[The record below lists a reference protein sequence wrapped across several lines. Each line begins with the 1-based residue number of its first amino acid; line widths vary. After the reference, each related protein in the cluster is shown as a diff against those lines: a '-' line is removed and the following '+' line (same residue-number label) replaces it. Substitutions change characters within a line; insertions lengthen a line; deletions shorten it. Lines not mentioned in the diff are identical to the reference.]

1 MSAPFVHLHLH
12 SEYSLA
18 DSTIR
23 IAELVKRCVAL
34 GQPAVAL
41 TDIDNLFATVK
52 FYKAA
57 EAAGLKPIIGA
68 DIGLADGNEA
78 ASRMTL
84 LCRDRSGYLTLS
96 RLLSR
101 AWMEGH
107 RVDGV
112 VVRPQWLREDN
123 GGLFALAGRHS
134 LAGRLATSSRH
145 ELAEAWLA
153 DWQGS
158 FGDRL
163 HLELT
168 RTGRDGEEAFNTF
181 ALHAA
186 TKRGIAVIA
195 SNDARFLDADG
206 FEAHEARVCISTGRV
221 LDDPKRPKDY
231 SPEQY
236 LKSSQ
241 QMAELFADIPDAI
254 SNAVALATRCNVE
267 LKLGQ
272 YALPAFPVP
281 SEHTIES
288 WLRKQSREGLA
299 RRLEKAPLAQGKSR
313 EVYDARLE
321 TELGVILT
329 MGFPGYF
336 LIVADFIN
344 WAKRHDIPVGPGR
357 GSGAGSLVAW
367 ALGITDLDPLPY
379 DLLFERF
386 LNPERVSMPD
396 FDIDFCMDRRDEVI
410 DYVARKYGRDKV
422 SQIITY
428 GTMAAKAV
436 VRDTGRVLGHPYG
449 FVDSIAKLIPMTL
462 GICLD
467 DALGESEAARKN
479 PTLASTELIERYRS
493 EDDVRDLLD
502 LARSLEDLTRNAGKH
517 AGGVVIAPSPLSDFC
532 PLFAEHDGQGRGKS
546 PVTQFDKDDVEAI
559 GLVKFDF
566 LGLRT
571 LTIIDWAVKA
581 INKRRQASVSLLPLA
596 GRGGALA
603 NQGSRDDERLSAMRE
618 GRGAERGGPAPEKRR
633 PDEGAPQAP
642 LDITTLPLDDTA
654 TYELF
659 TRGDSVAVFQFES
672 RGMREL
678 LKRARPDTFEDII
691 ALAALFRPG
700 PLGSGMD
707 KDWVDRK
714 HGNAAVSYA
723 HPLLEPV
730 LAPTYG
736 VIVYQE
742 QVMQIAQVLAGYSLG
757 GADLLRRAM
766 GKKNATEMAKE
777 RAKFEDGCAQRG
789 IATRVASPIFDL
801 MEKFAE
807 YGFNKSHSAA
817 YALVAYQTAW
827 LKVHYPAEFM
837 AAVLSSD
844 MDNTDKVVGFLD
856 EARVMG
862 LTVLPPDVD
871 ASAYL
876 FEAIDLPRPD
886 LPTHVTSQASPV
898 RHMSGLAADQ
908 SAAVASD
915 SRAAHPCAATT
926 IRYGLGA
933 VKGVGRGACEAIV
946 QARRAGPFVDLLD
959 FCKRVDSG
967 KLNRRALEALAQAG
981 ALDRLGKNRAS
992 LMLQLPEVLKATDQ
1006 LARER
1011 AAGQCSLFGG
1021 GLSGERMPGNAEAAT
1036 PALHIDLPETDEWPL
1051 AQLLNGERDTL
1062 GHYLSGHPFDPYR
1075 EELRGLVGHDLGDL
1089 ERIWEA
1095 RPESARG
1102 GWRPELDT
1110 IVAGQVVAM
1119 RKKGDSQMF
1128 VQIED
1133 GRGRLECAFF
1143 GETYSEFAALIARD
1157 RLLVL
1162 QGGLREDAF
1171 SGGFAFKVQR
1181 CWDYAQVCTRF
1192 SQRLAIRLDLRVPG
1206 SWQRVDALLARQR
1219 PGQTPLRLD
1228 LLRDGV
1234 AGTLDLNG
1242 TQSVRV
1248 DADLV
1253 GTLRAQPGVRA
1264 VKLTLGKPWGN

>member
-1 MSAPFVHLHLH
+1 MPARFIHLHLH
-12 SEYSLA
+12 SEFSLV

-23 IAELVKRCVAL
+23 IDELVKRCATL
-34 GQPAVAL
+34 GQPAVAV
-41 TDIDNLFATVK
+41 TDVNNLFAAVK
-52 FYKAA
+52 FYRKA
-57 EAAGLKPIIGA
+57 EAAGVKPILGA
-68 DIGLADGNEA
+68 DIDLADGNENP
-78 ASRMTL
+78 SRLTL
-84 LCRDRSGYLTLS
+84 LCRDRTGYLTLS

-101 AWMEGH
+101 MWMEGH

-112 VVRPQWLREDN
+112 AMRPEWLREDN
-123 GGLFALAGRHS
+123 TGLFALAGRKS
-134 LAGRLATSSRH
+134 LAGRLATGSRP
-145 ELAEAWLA
+145 ELAEAWVA
-153 DWQGS
+153 DLQGT

-168 RTGRDGEEAFNTF
+168 RAGHGDEDAFNRF
-181 ALHAA
+181 ALH
-186 TKRGIAVIA
+186 TSGKRGLPVIA

-206 FEAHEARVCISTGRV
+206 FDAHEARVCISTGRV
-221 LDDPKRPKDY
+221 LDDPKRPHDY
-231 SPEQY
+231 TAEQY
-236 LKSSQ
+236 LKSSE
-241 QMAELFADIPDAI
+241 QMAELFADVPDAI
-254 SNAVALATRCNVE
+254 DNTVALATRCNVE
-267 LKLGQ
+267 MTFGQ

-281 SEHTIES
+281 SDHTIES
-288 WLRKQSREGLA
+288 WLRNAAREGLET
-299 RRLEKAPLAQGKSR
+299 RLETAPLAEGKSR

-321 TELGVILT
+321 TELDVILE

-344 WAKRHDIPVGPGR
+344 WGKEQGIPVGPGR

-367 ALGITDLDPLPY
+367 SLGITDLDPLPY

-410 DYVARKYGRDKV
+410 DYVSRKYGRDRV

-436 VRDTGRVLGHPYG
+436 VRDCGRVLGHPYG
-449 FVDSIAKLIPMTL
+449 FVDGIAKLIPLTL
-462 GICLD
+462 GVSLD

-479 PTLASTELIERYRS
+479 PALVSTELIERYAS
-493 EDDVRDLLD
+493 QDDVRDLLD
-502 LARSLEDLTRNAGKH
+502 LARSLENLTRNAGKH

-532 PLFAEHDGQGRGKS
+532 PLFAEHDGEGHGKS
-546 PVTQFDKDDVEAI
+546 PVTQFDKDDVEAV

-581 INKRRQASVSLLPLA
+581 INVRRAKT
-596 GRGGALA
+596 G
-603 NQGSRDDERLSAMRE
+603 EE
-618 GRGAERGGPAPEKRR
+618 
-633 PDEGAPQAP
+633 P
-642 LDITTLPLDDTA
+642 LDITTLPLDDKP
-654 TYELF
+654 TYDLF
-659 TRGDSVAVFQFES
+659 ARGEGVAVFQFES

-678 LKRARPDTFEDII
+678 LKRAKPDCFEDII

-714 HGNAAVSYA
+714 HGVAEVSYP
-723 HPLLEPV
+723 HPSLEPV

-766 GKKNATEMAKE
+766 GKKNAAEMAKE
-777 RAKFEDGCAQRG
+777 RAKFETGCEARG
-789 IATRVASPIFDL
+789 IPGKIASPIFDL

-844 MDNTDKVVGFLD
+844 MDNTDKVTGFLD
-856 EARVMG
+856 ECRVMG
-862 LTVLPPDVD
+862 LTVQPPDVG
-871 ASAYL
+871 ASAYM
-876 FEAIDLPRPD
+876 FEAIDAPATGPDAMADDTAVKADGNRP
-886 LPTHVTSQASPV
+886 V
-898 RHMSGLAADQ
+898 
-908 SAAVASD
+908 
-915 SRAAHPCAATT
+915 AAHT

-933 VKGVGRGACEAIV
+933 VKGVGHGACDAIV
-946 QARRAGPFVDLLD
+946 EARRAGPFTDLLD

-967 KLNRRALEALAQAG
+967 KLNRRALEALTHAG
-981 ALDRLGKNRAS
+981 ALDKLGRNRAS
-992 LMLQLPEVLKATDQ
+992 LMLQLPEVVRATEQ

-1011 AAGQCSLFGG
+1011 DAGQVSLFGG
-1021 GLSGERMPGNAEAAT
+1021 GESA
-1036 PALHIDLPETDEWPL
+1036 PALRLELKETDEFPL
-1051 AQLLNGERDTL
+1051 GQLLARERETL

-1075 EELRGLVGHDLGDL
+1075 EELNDLVGFDLGDL
-1089 ERIWEA
+1089 EKIWEN
-1095 RPESARG
+1095 RPQSARS
-1102 GWRPELDT
+1102 GWRPELET
-1110 IVAGQVVAM
+1110 AVAGQVVAI

-1133 GRGRLECAFF
+1133 GRGRLEVAFF
-1143 GETYSEFAALIARD
+1143 SETYSEYATLLTRD
-1157 RLLVL
+1157 RLLVI

-1171 SGGFAFKVQR
+1171 SGGFALKAVR
-1181 CWDYAQVCTRF
+1181 CWDYSQICAQHAK
-1192 SQRLAIRLDLRVPG
+1192 RLSLRLDLRVPG
-1206 SWQRVDALLARQR
+1206 VWNRVDELLAKHR
-1219 PGQTPLRLD
+1219 PGSTPLRVD
-1228 LLRDGV
+1228 LIRSGA
-1234 AGTLDLNG
+1234 AGMLDLNG
-1242 TQSVRV
+1242 SHSVRV
-1248 DADLV
+1248 DAELV
-1253 GTLRAQPGVRA
+1253 GALKAVPGVKA
-1264 VKLTLGKPWGN
+1264 VKLALGRPWGG

>member
-1 MSAPFVHLHLH
+1 MSAARFVHLHLH

-23 IAELVKRCVAL
+23 IGEMVKRCVKL

-41 TDIDNLFATVK
+41 TDLDNLFAAVK

-57 EAAGLKPIIGA
+57 EGAGLKPIIGA

-84 LCRDRSGYLTLS
+84 LCRDRTGYLTLS

-112 VVRPQWLREDN
+112 ALRPEWLREDN
-123 GGLFALAGRHS
+123 TGLFALVGRGS
-134 LAGRLATSSRH
+134 LAGRMATGNRFD
-145 ELAEAWLA
+145 LAEAWLM
-153 DWQGS
+153 DWRGV
-158 FGDRL
+158 FDDRL

-168 RTGRDGEEAFNTF
+168 RTGREGEDAFNAF
-181 ALHAA
+181 ALHASA
-186 TKRGIAVIA
+186 ARSLPLIA
-195 SNDARFLDADG
+195 SNDVRFLDAEG
-206 FEAHEARVCISTGRV
+206 FDAHEARVCIASGRV

-231 SPEQY
+231 SAEQY
-236 LKSSQ
+236 LKSSEDMQ
-241 QMAELFADIPDAI
+241 ALFADVPDAI
-254 SNAVALATRCNVE
+254 DNAFSLAMRCNVE
-267 LKLGQ
+267 MKLGE

-288 WLRKQSREGLA
+288 WLRGTARDGLDK
-299 RRLEKAPLAQGKSR
+299 RLEKNPLAPDKTRQD
-313 EVYDARLE
+313 YDARLE
-321 TELGVILT
+321 IELDVIIK

-344 WAKRHDIPVGPGR
+344 WAKDHDIPVGPGR

-410 DYVARKYGRDKV
+410 DYVARKYGRDRV

-449 FVDSIAKLIPMTL
+449 FVDGIAKLIPNTL
-462 GICLD
+462 GISLD
-467 DALGESEAARKN
+467 DAMGESDAAKQDN
-479 PTLASTELIERYRS
+479 TLTSPDLIQRYHA
-493 EDDVRDLLD
+493 EEDVRDLMD

-532 PLFAEHDGQGRGKS
+532 PLFAEHDGEGRGKN
-546 PVTQFDKDDVEAI
+546 PVTQFDKDDVEAV

-581 INKRRQASVSLLPLA
+581 INKR
-596 GRGGALA
+596 LA
-603 NQGSRDDERLSAMRE
+603 NAQSVEP
-618 GRGAERGGPAPEKRR
+618 GPAMAYTRK
-633 PDEGAPQAP
+633 DVATLQF
-642 LDITTLPLDDTA
+642 DIAALPLDDRLS
-654 TYELF
+654 YELF
-659 TRGDSVAVFQFES
+659 ARGDTVAVFQFES

-707 KDWVDRK
+707 REWVDRK
-714 HGNAAVSYA
+714 HGHTEVTYPHDS
-723 HPLLEPV
+723 LEPV
-730 LAPTYG
+730 LSPTYG

-742 QVMQIAQVLAGYSLG
+742 QVMQIAQVLAGYTLG
-757 GADLLRRAM
+757 GADMLRRAM
-766 GKKNATEMAKE
+766 GKKKPEEMAKE
-777 RAKFEDGCAQRG
+777 RAKFEAGCKERG
-789 IATRVASPIFDL
+789 IEARQASPIFDL

-844 MDNTDKVVGFLD
+844 MDNTDKVTAFLD
-856 EARVMG
+856 ECRVMG

-871 ASAYL
+871 QSAYM
-876 FEAIDLPRPD
+876 FEAKDAR
-886 LPTHVTSQASPV
+886 
-898 RHMSGLAADQ
+898 
-908 SAAVASD
+908 
-915 SRAAHPCAATT
+915 T

-946 QARRAGPFVDLLD
+946 DARRAGEFDDLLD

-967 KLNRRALEALAQAG
+967 KLNRRALEALTQAG
-981 ALDRLGKNRAS
+981 ALDKLGRNRAS

-1006 LARER
+1006 LAKERE
-1011 AAGQCSLFGG
+1011 AGQVSLFGG
-1021 GLSGERMPGNAEAAT
+1021 FETAA
-1036 PALHIDLPETDEWPL
+1036 PALHLDLPEVDEWPL
-1051 AQLLNGERDTL
+1051 TQILHGERETL

-1075 EELRGLVGHDLGDL
+1075 DEVRGLIGNDLSGL
-1089 ERIWEA
+1089 EKIWEN
-1095 RPESARG
+1095 RPEQRG
-1102 GWRPELDT
+1102 SWRQEVET
-1110 IVAGQVVAM
+1110 VVAGLVVGL

-1133 GRGRLECAFF
+1133 GRGRIECAFF
-1143 GETYSEFAALIARD
+1143 AETYAEFAPLLVRD
-1157 RLLVL
+1157 RLLVI
-1162 QGGLREDAF
+1162 QGGLREDSF
-1171 SGGFAFKVQR
+1171 SGGFALRASR
-1181 CWDYAQVCTRF
+1181 CWSFEQICEKHA
-1192 SQRLAIRLDLRVPG
+1192 QRLSLRLDLREPG
-1206 SWQRVDALLARQR
+1206 TMQRVDALLATHR
-1219 PGQTPLRLD
+1219 PGPTPIRMD
-1228 LLRDGV
+1228 LLVQHGA
-1234 AGTLDLNG
+1234 AGSLDLNG
-1242 TQSVRV
+1242 TQSIRA
-1248 DADLV
+1248 DAELPSR
-1253 GTLRAQPGVRA
+1253 LRAMPGVRA
-1264 VKLTLGKPWGN
+1264 VKLALGKPWGN